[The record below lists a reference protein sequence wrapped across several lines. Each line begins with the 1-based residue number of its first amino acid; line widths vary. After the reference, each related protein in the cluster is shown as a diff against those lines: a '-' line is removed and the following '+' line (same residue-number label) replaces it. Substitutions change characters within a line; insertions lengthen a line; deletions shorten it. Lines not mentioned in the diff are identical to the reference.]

1 MRKLFKFFGYLLL
14 ILCILIGCGF
24 IYLYSVATVTPPEVG
39 NTSVLS
45 IQRQQLGKNCFVA
58 GNNWLRKSDSGLWEM
73 YVEGAPFERGYM
85 NGILAKELI
94 HEQEQAFSEQIN
106 SIVPSSFYRNFL
118 RYFIGWFNRD
128 LENNITNE
136 FKLEILGVS
145 KSASHEF
152 DYIGTPYQ
160 RLMNYHAAHD
170 IGHALQNLALVG
182 CSSFATW
189 NHKSADSSLIIGR
202 NFDFYVGDDFAEN
215 KIVQFV
221 NPDSGYKFM
230 MITWGG
236 MTGVVS
242 GMNVKGL
249 TITLNAAR
257 SEVPS
262 GSATPISILAREIL
276 QYAGNIK
283 DATRI
288 AASRKTFVSESF
300 LIGSAADNKAVSI
313 EITPDTLVVYDPQSD
328 HIICTNHYQSK
339 FLGNTT
345 SNQAQK
351 EESASVYRENRMS
364 QLIDTLTLNNP
375 EKTVGILRDKSG
387 LNNTFIGYGN
397 EKSVNQLIAHH
408 AIVFEPGK
416 LRFWISS
423 QPWQLGAFMCYDLNK
438 IFSMNGLK
446 NDIET
451 RDSSF
456 TIPADSF
463 LTTKGFSDFIAFRNM
478 KSQLLKGNE
487 IDPRKLVE
495 LNPEYYHSYVL
506 AGDYLYKRKNYSEA
520 KTYYKTALTKEIAT
534 IPEKKYILAQ
544 IQKLS
549 SP

>member
-14 ILCILIGCGF
+14 ILCILIGGGF

-45 IQRQQLGKNCFVA
+45 IQRRQLGTNCFVD
-58 GNNWLRKSDSGLWEM
+58 GNNWLRKSESGLWEM
-73 YVEGAPFERGYM
+73 YVEGDPFERGYM

-94 HEQEQAFSEQIN
+94 HEQEQAFSEQI
-106 SIVPSSFYRNFL
+106 SQIVPSSFYRNFL

-189 NHKSADSSLIIGR
+189 NQKSADSSLIIGR
-202 NFDFYVGDDFAEN
+202 NFDFYVGDQFAEN

-283 DATRI
+283 EATRI

-313 EITPDTLVVYDPQSD
+313 EITPDTLVVYDPGSD

-339 FLGNTT
+339 FLGNTQ
-345 SNQAQK
+345 SNQDQMH
-351 EESASVYRENRMS
+351 ESSSVYRENRMS
-364 QLIDTLTLNNP
+364 QLIDTLTANNP
-375 EKTVGILRDKSG
+375 AKTVEILRDKSG
-387 LNNTFIGYGN
+387 LNNSFIGYGN

-416 LRFWISS
+416 LRFWISTN
-423 QPWQLGAFMCYDLNK
+423 PWQLGAFMCYDLNK
-438 IFSMNGLK
+438 IFSMNGLES
-446 NDIET
+446 DIET
-451 RDSSF
+451 SDNNF
-456 TIPADSF
+456 TIPPDTF
-463 LTTKGFSDFIAFRNM
+463 LTTKAFSDFIAFRNM
-478 KSQLLKGNE
+478 KRLLLKGNE
-487 IDPRKLVE
+487 IDPEKLVE

-506 AGDYLYKRKNYSEA
+506 AGDYFYKRKNFNEA
-520 KTYYKTALTKEIAT
+520 KTYYNIALTKEIAT
-534 IPEKKYILAQ
+534 MPEKKYILSQ